1 MVDGA
6 DKRDFAEV
14 LAPSLGAFAPR
25 MVSGVVMSRTPSE
38 GTRPER
44 RVRRA
49 LLQLR
54 VRGFELNA
62 RDLPGSPDI
71 VLRTAKKAIFVN
83 GCFWHLHPGC
93 PKAWVPGST
102 SAKPYWAEKFIGN
115 ALRDQ
120 RVEAEL
126 KRQGWQVLVVWECE
140 VSDERAL
147 RARLRGF
154 LASRTQLLR
163 AS

>member
-1 MVDGA
+1 ML
-6 DKRDFAEV
+6 KKNPRRR
-14 LAPSLGAFAPR
+14 SLC
-25 MVSGVVMSRTPSE
+25 PSE

-62 RDLPGSPDI
+62 DDLPGSPDI
-71 VLRTAKKAIFVN
+71 VLRAAKKVIFVN

-93 PKAWVPGST
+93 SKACVPRDT
-102 SAKPYWAEKFIGN
+102 CERPYWAEKLIRN

-126 KRQGWQVLVVWECE
+126 KRQGWRVLVVWECE

-147 RARLRGF
+147 RGRLRSF
-154 LASRTQLLR
+154 LASGTQPLR
-163 AS
+163 ALPRS